1 MLPFRRTALSA
12 GASALLLVSSSAT
25 AKELIPD
32 PVVPHAPAELSG
44 GAYFGGALAAAG
56 ALAVAGAPLANTD
69 VGSAWSLGVVQ
80 QEWSAKELVPLAP
93 PAEGYFLGSAVAID
107 QQGAIAVAMPGA
119 GTGKVMVFENDDVT
133 DLQVTLGTTSTLGSS
148 LALSQGLLLVGDQTS
163 KSCMDGNC
171 GAVFQFQNLG
181 GWKQVGEPIL
191 ASTPVTGQKFGA
203 AIALFAGDPVT
214 AAIGAPGDIVDTI
227 ATGAVYLMHDDKVNG
242 WIVQRLA
249 SPPGLIDG
257 DEFGSQ
263 VALSEQWVLATTF
276 DSGHVYAFDRITD
289 EMWISLD
296 ALVKS
301 GGSHRS
307 VTIAGDLAA
316 IGDYDAND
324 LDGAVTVLTIEGGDF
339 SFLSQLNPPQM
350 GLLGRFGLGA
360 TLDGETLWIGEP
372 GNGAG
377 HVYRFVVKSSPGEQC
392 GDDEDCASGQ
402 CSMEICSDPS
412 NETTGEPTTD
422 TGSSTTS
429 SEDPSTTTSLDPT
442 GTSGGVTTTT
452 AGGSEGGVGV
462 DLPDLFDGC
471 ECRST
476 GGSTSWLWF
485 SLLLLARGRRRLTT
499 R

>member
-1 MLPFRRTALSA
+1 MLPFRPTAVSA

-25 AKELIPD
+25 AKELTPD

-56 ALAVAGAPLANTD
+56 GLAVAGAPLANTD

-80 QEWSAKELVPLAP
+80 QDWSAEELVPLAP
-93 PAEGYFLGSAVAID
+93 PAEGYFGSAVAID

-119 GTGKVMVFENDDVT
+119 GTGKVMMFENGDVT

-163 KSCMDGNC
+163 KSCLDGNC

-214 AAIGAPGDIVDTI
+214 AAIGAPGDIVDMI
-227 ATGAVYLMHDDKVNG
+227 ATGAVYLMHDDKING

-276 DSGHVYAFDRITD
+276 DSGHVYAFNRIT

-296 ALVKS
+296 DLVKS

-324 LDGAVTVLTIEGGDF
+324 LDGAVTVLTIEGDDF
-339 SFLSQLNPPQM
+339 SFLSQLDPPQM

-377 HVYRFVVKSSPGEQC
+377 RVHRFVVKSSPGEPC
-392 GDDEDCASGQ
+392 GDDYDCASGQ

-412 NETTGEPTTD
+412 NETTGESTSD
-422 TGSSTTS
+422 TGTSGASATTS
-429 SEDPSTTTSLDPT
+429 PDPT
-442 GTSGGVTTTT
+442 GTAGGVTTTADGVTT
-452 AGGSEGGVGV
+452 AGGGSEGGVGV
-462 DLPDLFDGC
+462 DIPDLFDGC
-471 ECRST
+471 ECNST
-476 GGSTSWLWF
+476 DGSTQWQWF
-485 SLLLLARGRRRLTT
+485 SLLLLARGRRRT